1 MPKRKI
7 VYVNIPAFES
17 ILRANGWSN
26 DFFTVEKLKK
36 GRGLITEWK
45 RGKNFPSPEEAAKMC
60 ELLHTTPREILLKE
74 EDIALVEGLLAERDP
89 GIKNPPAEAGG
100 EMSTARERALF
111 LIKNTGD
118 EKIESLLALL
128 ELMQRMDGKMLD
140 KLVAFIET
148 TVGDK

>member
-7 VYVNIPAFES
+7 VYVNIPVFES

-26 DFFTVEKLKK
+26 DFFSVEKLKK

-74 EDIALVEGLLAERDP
+74 EDIALVEGLFAERDP

-100 EMSTARERALF
+100 EEEPSMELFAKLFGKLPKSELWKVAAL
-111 LIKNTGD
+111 
-118 EKIESLLALL
+118 A
-128 ELMQRMDGKMLD
+128 
-140 KLVAFIET
+140 T
-148 TVGDK
+148 TMAAAASEEE